1 MGDNQLQERLTKFKR
16 VWTGDQP
23 ADVTWPA
30 NGLAIEGD
38 FAGIQSYV
46 LKPVPGARGAAKR
59 LRARSFRVAE
69 ETIQIADRVCR
80 EFQRASLFYVA
91 GGRFL
96 ITAPFEKE
104 WEPKLAA
111 LQARLDHELFADLG
125 GEVAFHLAAAPYSD
139 AKVPKD
145 RLFEQHRKRRNRP
158 LEHVLL
164 SENGWREDQ
173 FFAAAGEGWGKCPAC
188 LRTMSRF
195 KRIDGQDVCEDC
207 TDDMD
212 RGTWLSRWQ
221 FPPGEEPRVKRH
233 EVLHH
238 FPNINGEPLDFEDLA
253 EHSAGKQW
261 LGHLRID
268 ADRMGASFGSLE
280 GNPSR
285 IWGLSRMLQT
295 FFCDYVQELIE
306 QPRYRF
312 IYPVYGGGDD
322 LYVIGPWD
330 HVLDLAVKLR
340 EAFQTLTAPENLT
353 FSAGLALGKPHQHI
367 LTKSDEATQALDR
380 AKGKGTDE
388 IRDRICALGTVADW
402 KEFRKILR
410 RAGDV
415 LRWYGARAVP
425 DALLGGEAPS
435 DSRRHFASA
444 FLQDIL
450 QLSQAKGNIERGL
463 WRPLLH
469 HQFVRNVRNP
479 DPYCEQ
485 WVRDVLAGGNECDE
499 WRRAPTVVRYA
510 LLAAPRAK
518 DDKEAK

>member
-1 MGDNQLQERLTKFKR
+1 MGGNRAYEQLSKLKR
-16 VWTGDQP
+16 IWTGEAP
-23 ADVTWPA
+23 AGAIWLSE
-30 NGLAIEGD
+30 GLAIEGD

-46 LKPVPGARGAAKR
+46 LKPVPGAKGAAKR

-69 ETIQIADRVCR
+69 RTKRIANDVRA
-80 EFQRASLFYVA
+80 EFPRASLFYAA

-96 ITAPFEKE
+96 ICAPFETE
-104 WEPKLAA
+104 WKPKLAA
-111 LQARLDHELFADLG
+111 LQARIDRELFQEFG

-139 AKVPKD
+139 GKIPRDA
-145 RLFEQHRKRRNRP
+145 LFEQHRKRRARP
-158 LEHVLL
+158 LEYALL
-164 SENGWREDQ
+164 SESGWRADQ

-188 LRTMSRF
+188 LRTMQRF
-195 KRIDGQDVCEDC
+195 KRIDDQDLCEDC
-207 TDDMD
+207 ADDVD
-212 RGTWLSRWQ
+212 RGGWLSRWQ
-221 FPPGEEPRVKRH
+221 FPPGKQPLLKREELV
-233 EVLHH
+233 HH
-238 FPNINGEPLDFEDLA
+238 FPTINREPADFEDLA
-253 EHSAGKQW
+253 AQSAGKQW

-268 ADRMGASFGSLE
+268 ADHMGERFRGLD

-285 IWGLSRMLQT
+285 TWGLSRMLQT

-306 QPRYRF
+306 HPRYRF

-322 LYVIGPWD
+322 LYVIGSWD

-340 EAFQTLTAPENLT
+340 EDFENLTAPQGLT

-367 LTKSDEATQALDR
+367 LTKSDEAAEALDR
-380 AKGKGTDE
+380 AKGKGSDE
-388 IRDRICALGTVADW
+388 KRDRICALGTVSDW

-415 LRWYGARAVP
+415 LRWYGAATVP
-425 DALLGGEAPS
+425 DALLGGDAPS

-450 QLSQAKGNIERGL
+450 QLSQGKGNIQRGL

-485 WVRDVLAGGNECDE
+485 WVRDVLAGGDE

-510 LLAAPRAK
+510 LLAAPRSK
-518 DDKEAK
+518 DMKEAK